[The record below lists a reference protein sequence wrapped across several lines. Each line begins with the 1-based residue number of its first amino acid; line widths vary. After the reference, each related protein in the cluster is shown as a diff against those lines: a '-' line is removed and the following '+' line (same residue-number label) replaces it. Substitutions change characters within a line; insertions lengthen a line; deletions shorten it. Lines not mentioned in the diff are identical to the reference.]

1 MPLGTFAV
9 TSNEKDV
16 DPSRMV
22 QLAVSKDG
30 IISGTLYNT
39 PTDQAQ
45 AVQGRVDRNTQ
56 RGAFRVGESEDIA
69 VETGRYNLT
78 QNEVLVHFGP
88 DRDETWLLVRLDY
101 PQGNQ
106 G

>member
-39 PTDQAQ
+39 PTD
-45 AVQGRVDRNTQ
+45 
-56 RGAFRVGESEDIA
+56 
-69 VETGRYNLT
+69 
-78 QNEVLVHFGP
+78 
-88 DRDETWLLVRLDY
+88 
-101 PQGNQ
+101 
-106 G
+106 